1 VPGIIQDE
9 LTSPSYHW
17 EGDLI
22 LHDTVIE
29 SRRSFN
35 GGPDRVIGM
44 DIRKLVSFGSSASAD
59 KIMRRLVEE
68 KRLPRGKGR
77 GDFDRCA
84 MILWDFIA
92 RNVSYLHDSERPGGR
107 SACLLPH
114 EVGTLRKGDCEDS
127 SVLLA
132 SLLIAC
138 GISPF
143 CVRVVLGEI
152 SDENGRL
159 LGSHCWPIYK
169 SESGRWCIL
178 ESTLDSI
185 PSRMPEADKLTTY
198 GQSFQYIPFYCFNHH
213 HLWKI
218 SPEHTAASKAL
229 SLGDYLRQRGNKVH
243 MRKTKL
249 PSGGWLS
256 RITAEWEPGHARI
269 TEEVL
274 EAAGLSRGA
283 VVLAGDASQ
292 DPDFY
297 DWYTPAAHA
306 QTDNDTEGRT
316 IESRSRA
323 ETNHVQWIRGL
334 TRKLVRY
341 ALKDARSALFF
352 LGYALHGVQDL
363 ATHRGITNAQ
373 HSFTSR
379 LFEGENDPDH
389 NEELRTKAR
398 SYTEQ
403 YVEFLKR
410 AYPKS
415 WERLAAYHTDHSL
428 PDVLTPSDKARL
440 LNKKGWDLT
449 PRVLLEQSRLKSKY
463 RRMRND
469 YPVGSTL
476 WETDTVFKRLI
487 TKER

>member
-1 VPGIIQDE
+1 MPGIIREE

-22 LHDTVIE
+22 LHDTAIE
-29 SRRSFN
+29 NRRSVN
-35 GGPDRVIGM
+35 GMPDRFVGT
-44 DIRKLVSFGSSASAD
+44 DIRKWVSFGNSASAD
-59 KIMRRLVEE
+59 KAIRRLVVE
-68 KRLPRGKGR
+68 KGLPTGR
-77 GDFDRCA
+77 GQGNFDRRA
-84 MILWDFIA
+84 MILWDFVA
-92 RNVSYLHDSERPGGR
+92 RNISYTHDSERRGGTSSWLSPR
-107 SACLLPH
+107 ELC
-114 EVGTLRKGDCEDS
+114 TLGKGDCEDS
-127 SVLLA
+127 SFLLA
-132 SLLIAC
+132 SLLVAC

-143 CVRVVLGEI
+143 CVRVVIGEI

-159 LGSHCWPIYK
+159 LGSHCWPMYK

-185 PSRMPEADKLTTY
+185 PSRMPEADKLATY

-218 SPEHTAASKAL
+218 SAEHPADTRAL
-229 SLGDYLRQRGNKVH
+229 SLRDYLRLRGKKVH

-256 RITAEWEPGHARI
+256 RITAEWEPGHVEI

-274 EAAGLSRGA
+274 GAAGLSHSA

-316 IESRSRA
+316 IESGLQA
-323 ETNHVQWIRGL
+323 AANHVQWIKGL
-334 TRKLVRY
+334 TRKLARH
-341 ALKDARSALFF
+341 ALRDARSALFF

-379 LFEGENDPDH
+379 LFEGKSDPDH
-389 NEELRTKAR
+389 NEELRARAR
-398 SYTEQ
+398 SYTER
-403 YVEFLKR
+403 YVEFFKK

-415 WERLAAYHTDHSL
+415 WQRLAAYHNDRSL
-428 PDVLTPSDKARL
+428 PEVLTPSDKARL
-440 LNKKGWDLT
+440 LNKRGWDLT
-449 PRVLLEQSRLKSKY
+449 PRVLPEQFRLKTKY
-463 RRMRND
+463 GKQRND
-469 YPVGSTL
+469 YPLESTL
-476 WETDTVFKRLI
+476 WETDAVFERLT
-487 TKER
+487 TK